1 VLQKLNGNLHTNIN
15 KLGKDKHNMNNQK
28 IRELIGNA
36 TTAQK
41 ELLKLACNMPIE
53 GGSEEI
59 LKSLDSIQDTSGVGG
74 VLGTLRRHKI
84 DNMPL
89 IIVIGRNEKGNKVY
103 GINEMLIKRAE
114 LKALIE
120 ELENY

>member
-1 VLQKLNGNLHTNIN
+1 
-15 KLGKDKHNMNNQK
+15 
-28 IRELIGNA
+28 
-36 TTAQK
+36 
-41 ELLKLACNMPIE
+41 LLKLACNMPIE

-59 LKSLDSIQDTSGVGG
+59 LKSLDSVQDTSGVGG